1 MPFDE
6 EILKELKKISK
17 IITISNGSVIEKELS
32 KFATTDKRKQIWTL
46 IDGKRNSDQIA
57 KEIGITN
64 QAVVITLQH
73 FESAELVEE
82 RKYGIPPKRVLDY
95 VPAEWIELLPK
106 NSKSSEESQI
116 PVTTQP
122 TNQPSQEA
130 TSNV

>member
-1 MPFDE
+1 MPVDE

-32 KFATTDKRKQIWTL
+32 KFATTDKRKQIWAL

-73 FESAELVEE
+73 F
-82 RKYGIPPKRVLDY
+82 
-95 VPAEWIELLPK
+95 
-106 NSKSSEESQI
+106 
-116 PVTTQP
+116 
-122 TNQPSQEA
+122 
-130 TSNV
+130 